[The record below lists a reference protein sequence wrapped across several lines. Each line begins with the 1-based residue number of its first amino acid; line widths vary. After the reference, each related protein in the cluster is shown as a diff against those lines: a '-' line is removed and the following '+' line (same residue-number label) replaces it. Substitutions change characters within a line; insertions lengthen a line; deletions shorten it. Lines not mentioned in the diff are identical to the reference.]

1 MPFVLEVIIKVKLN
15 LIILGVDSMQYLYLI
30 LVAEKLVSSI
40 SAFLFV
46 SGVISPKTFFL
57 LNNFPEAGCLVFV
70 SSETFGPNPG
80 LN

>member
-46 SGVISPKTFFL
+46 SGVISPNIFFL
-57 LNNFPEAGCLVFV
+57 LNIYLCPTDKFEITMKLVLDW
-70 SSETFGPNPG
+70 E
-80 LN
+80 

>member
-1 MPFVLEVIIKVKLN
+1 
-15 LIILGVDSMQYLYLI
+15 MQYLYLI

-40 SAFLFV
+40 

-57 LNNFPEAGCLVFV
+57 LNNFPEAGGLVFV
-70 SSETFGPNPG
+70 SLETFGPNPG